1 MYRKGGEALCVR
13 IEEARYARQ
22 GGDNN
27 MSFILWLAVCVGVAG
42 IGYTAYGLVRLTDYF
57 NEVYGY
63 DRNSHT

>member
-1 MYRKGGEALCVR
+1 
-13 IEEARYARQ
+13 
-22 GGDNN
+22 

-42 IGYTAYGLVRLTDYF
+42 IGYTSYGLVRLTDYF